1 MSDRRKRLF
10 KRPQHATEI
19 PQDVDDEV
27 RFHIE
32 KKVERLMAGGM
43 GEEEAQ
49 REALRK
55 FGHVEGVK
63 AAMTREQRMGMAGQF
78 WSQVWQDLRLARR
91 TLLKDRGFAAVVV
104 LTLAVAIGA
113 NTAIFSVVDTVLLRP
128 LAYPDAEEIVTI
140 GLDNPAPYEGRT
152 ARPGFPNTAYR
163 HFREEN
169 TSFEELGAF
178 RSGRLPL
185 TGNGEATQLSV
196 GLMSN
201 STYAV
206 LGIPPLRGRL
216 PSEVEDIS
224 DGPLVTVLSF
234 DLWAA
239 RFGADP
245 EVIGSTIQLNDR
257 THEVIGIMPPDFT
270 FPNREIDLWIPLQL
284 ATEEFP
290 FVQVIGRLRDGATLE
305 SATTDTENL
314 VRRLPLLFRA
324 ALAGGTDVQTL
335 KEGIVGDS
343 RQLLLIVLGAASFV
357 LLIACANVANLFLV
371 RAEGRVRQIAVR
383 AALGATRR
391 RLIQFVLTESVL
403 LALIGGL
410 GGLVLA
416 YTGIRVLVATGPAN
430 IPRLDTVGINATIFW
445 YTAGASVLAGLLFG
459 VLPTIQT
466 GSAKVRVVLTDGGR
480 GSTVGRTRF
489 RVRGLLVVTEV
500 ALALMLLIG
509 SGLMVRS
516 FQELRS
522 VDLGFDPHGVVT
534 FGLTLPVARY
544 PDAVARM
551 QFFDQLLERVRA
563 LPGVEAAGATTALP
577 LRGGMSLRLGIE
589 EFPTGPGEG
598 MPLFEVR
605 WVTPDYFE
613 TMGIPI
619 VSGRTVEPWD
629 RPWDNQG
636 PPGKLV
642 ISASSKEQYL
652 PNTSTMG
659 RILLL
664 AGVRGEV
671 VGVVGDVHAE
681 GLRAAPLA
689 QAVYVPLDGPRPG
702 SQLTMSVAVRG
713 SGNPSDLVPQL
724 RREVGA
730 LDPALPLADI
740 ETMDHVVADSMSRTS
755 FTMSLLLLAAIIALF
770 LGSVGIYGVISY
782 IVSRRTSEIGV
793 RLALGADSTKV
804 RRMILIQGMKLA
816 GAGVGI
822 GLLAAT
828 AMGRLLTSLLFGV
841 TPFDPLTFVGG
852 SAIFLAVAALAAIIP
867 ALRASRIPPAV
878 ALQST

>member
-1 MSDRRKRLF
+1 MSGRKKRLF
-10 KRPQHATEI
+10 KRPQEAKEI
-19 PQDVDDEV
+19 PLDVDDEV
-27 RFHIE
+27 RFHFE

-140 GLDNPAPYEGRT
+140 GLDNP
-152 ARPGFPNTAYR
+152 FPNTAYR

-169 TSFEELGAF
+169 TSFEEFGAF
-178 RSGRLPL
+178 RPQRLPL
-185 TGNGEATQLSV
+185 TGNGEPTQLSV
-196 GLMSN
+196 GRMTN
-201 STYAV
+201 SVYAV

-234 DLWAA
+234 DLWTI

-480 GSTVGRTRF
+480 GSTAGRSRF
-489 RVRGLLVVTEV
+489 HVRGLLVVTEV

-522 VDLGFDPHGVVT
+522 VDLGFDPDGVVT

-544 PDAVARM
+544 PDAVAHM
-551 QFFDQLLERVRA
+551 QFLDQLLERVRA

-589 EFPTGPGEG
+589 EFPTGPGEY
-598 MPLFEVR
+598 MPRFEVR

-629 RPWDNQG
+629 RLWDNQG

-642 ISASSKEQYL
+642 ISASLKEQYW

-659 RILLL
+659 GILLL

-671 VGVVGDVHAE
+671 AGVVGDVHAE

-689 QAVYVPLDGPRPG
+689 QAVYLPLDGPRPPG
-702 SQLTMSVAVRG
+702 SQLTVSVAVLG
-713 SGNPSDLVPQL
+713 SGNPLDLVP
-724 RREVGA
+724 
-730 LDPALPLADI
+730 
-740 ETMDHVVADSMSRTS
+740 
-755 FTMSLLLLAAIIALF
+755 
-770 LGSVGIYGVISY
+770 
-782 IVSRRTSEIGV
+782 
-793 RLALGADSTKV
+793 
-804 RRMILIQGMKLA
+804 
-816 GAGVGI
+816 
-822 GLLAAT
+822 
-828 AMGRLLTSLLFGV
+828 
-841 TPFDPLTFVGG
+841 
-852 SAIFLAVAALAAIIP
+852 
-867 ALRASRIPPAV
+867 
-878 ALQST
+878 